1 MRKLI
6 FAVMAIVA
14 IGFTACNNKTGQGP
28 VIDSTSLIADPS
40 PEELAGIDAGN
51 LTTELKEKILTKNP
65 EAVQAVLQKA
75 KERIAELTAQ
85 GDTVAAKVY
94 QKTISTYLK
103 ENAEQ
108 IKAVVGEQNDA
119 VTTLITAIAAV
130 PGEATEAA
138 EGAVEAIR
146 NDAEATVNDVKD
158 QAKKKVDAT
167 VDEQKKKAAEA
178 VEAQKKKAAGAID
191 DAANEAKRRLG
202 L

>member
-6 FAVMAIVA
+6 FAVMAIAA

-28 VIDSTSLIADPS
+28 AIDSTSLVAEPS
-40 PEELAGIDAGN
+40 PEELAGIDADN
-51 LTTELKEKILTKNP
+51 LTKELKEKILTKNP

-94 QKTISTYLK
+94 QKTVSAYLK

-119 VTTLITAIAAV
+119 VTTLISTIAAV
-130 PGEATEAA
+130 PGETVEAV
-138 EGAVEAIR
+138 EGAADAVKEG
-146 NDAEATVNDVKD
+146 AEATVNDVKD

-167 VDEQKKKAAEA
+167 VDEQKKKAA
-178 VEAQKKKAAGAID
+178 GAID

>member
-6 FAVMAIVA
+6 FAVMAVAA

-28 VIDSTSLIADPS
+28 AIDSTSLVAEPN
-40 PEELAGIDAGN
+40 PEELAGIDADN
-51 LTTELKEKILTKNP
+51 LTKELKEKILTKNP

-94 QKTISTYLK
+94 QKTVSAYLK

-119 VTTLITAIAAV
+119 VTTLISTIAAV
-130 PGEATEAA
+130 PGETVEAV
-138 EGAVEAIR
+138 EGAADAVKEG
-146 NDAEATVNDVKD
+146 AEATVNDVKD

-167 VDEQKKKAAEA
+167 VDEQKKKAA
-178 VEAQKKKAAGAID
+178 GAID